1 MLSGVVNFA
10 FLIWITKAWCLG
22 VWYWVPIAFV
32 LVQIVMDFMLE
43 NNFKPKST
51 LVTLG
56 SSLLIWSNFLVLKL
70 IVFYAY
76 VQICPFTYHQSF
88 KENHVFCLMNSKRFL
103 SLSRVGQGII
113 KTATKTETHNGTCNF
128 SRCVTVTLCTKR

>member
-1 MLSGVVNFA
+1 MNNESMVYGSMV
-10 FLIWITKAWCLG
+10 LG
-22 VWYWVPIAFV
+22 SHRFRFGP
-32 LVQIVMDFMLE
+32 DSDGFMLE

-56 SSLLIWSNFLVLKL
+56 SSLLIRSNFLVLKL

-128 SRCVTVTLCTKR
+128 SRCVVTVTLCTKR